1 MTTNQ
6 RGCLTLLGMVLF
18 GIFICAG
25 IPFILLPSSSIGVT
39 LPVITVPGE
48 PLHLFLPIIG
58 EIETVNTVLGMLLAD
73 FFVLLF
79 ALLAWRA
86 SKGWTK
92 EVPGRGQGAME
103 ALVEGLWG
111 ITKQMAPNTPPV
123 RNILF
128 PLMATIFFF
137 LLAANWGKLIPGVES
152 VGLIHCAHEG
162 FSGFPR
168 DEIALQNTS
177 GGYQLRVET
186 PLNAGYAASHL
197 AYEQCASFKDPVH
210 YADFIVHELDPFRDA
225 RLTHVVEEGDTL
237 ASIAEAWNVEVEEI
251 VAGGLPSGDK
261 YEQYESYAEVEFS
274 AAALLALNPN
284 LQGMAEGAE
293 DDHGGG
299 HGEVVVTEET
309 PLVAGQEV
317 VLREEL
323 VGEDATTIENQ
334 IYVVTPFFRGAATDL
349 NLTIGLSI
357 ISFIAIQAFGIGTLG
372 LNYFQKFI
380 NVHALGTISKNPLG
394 AIDFIAGLFEI
405 VSEIGKLVSLSFRLF
420 GAIFAGGLLYAVFLF
435 LFGAVIPL
443 VILGLELIVGGAQA
457 AVFSVLTLIF
467 CAQAMVSHVHDDEH
481 GEAHH

>member
-25 IPFILLPSSSIGVT
+25 IPFILLPSSNIGVT

-58 EIETVNTVLGMLLAD
+58 EIETVNTVMGMLLAD

-79 ALLAWRA
+79 AFLAWRA

-92 EVPGRGQGAME
+92 QVPGRGQGAME
-103 ALVEGLWG
+103 ALVDGLWG
-111 ITKQMAPNTPPV
+111 LTKSMAPNTPPV
-123 RNILF
+123 RNLLF

-137 LLAANWGKLIPGVES
+137 LLAANWGKLLPGVES
-152 VGLIHCAHEG
+152 VGLIHCAYEG
-162 FSGFPR
+162 FNGFPR
-168 DEIALQNTS
+168 DEIAFQNTS
-177 GGYQLRVET
+177 GGYQLRVES
-186 PLNAGYAASHL
+186 PLNAGYAASHTS
-197 AYEQCASFKDPVH
+197 YEQCASFKDPSH
-210 YADFIVHELDPFRDA
+210 HADYIVHELDPWEDA
-225 RLTHVVEEGDTL
+225 RLTHVVAEGETL
-237 ASIAEAWNVEVEEI
+237 ETIAEEWNAQAAEAAE
-251 VAGGLPSGDK
+251 GGLPEGDK
-261 YEQYESYAEVEFS
+261 YHQYDGYAEVNFTP
-274 AAALLALNPN
+274 AGIFALNPN
-284 LQGMAEGAE
+284 VAGEAEGG
-293 DDHGGG
+293 DDHGGD
-299 HGEVVVTEET
+299 HADVIVHEDT
-309 PLVAGQEV
+309 PLVEGQEIV
-317 VLREEL
+317 IREQL
-323 VGEDATTIENQ
+323 IGEDATTQANQ

-357 ISFIAIQAFGIGTLG
+357 ISFIAIQAFGISTLG
-372 LNYFQKFI
+372 LNYFQKFV
-380 NVHALGTISKNPLG
+380 NVHALGTLSKNPLG

-467 CAQAMVSHVHDDEH
+467 CAQAMVSHVHDDDH
-481 GEAHH
+481 GDGHH

>member
-18 GIFICAG
+18 GVFICAG
-25 IPFILLPSSSIGVT
+25 IPFILLPSQSIGVT

-48 PLHLFLPIIG
+48 PLHLFLPVIG

-79 ALLAWRA
+79 AVLAWRA
-86 SKGWTK
+86 SKGWSK

-103 ALVEGLWG
+103 SLVDGLWG
-111 ITKQMAPNTPPV
+111 LTKSMAPNTPPV
-123 RNILF
+123 RNFLF

-137 LLAANWGKLIPGVES
+137 LLAANWGKLLPGVES

-162 FSGFPR
+162 FNGFPR

-177 GGYQLRVET
+177 GGYQLRVDS
-186 PLNAGYAASHL
+186 PLNAGYATSYQ
-197 AYEQCASFKDPVH
+197 AYSQCNSFKDSVN
-210 YADFIVHELDPFRDA
+210 YGNYTIHELDPFMDA
-225 RLTHVVEEGDTL
+225 QVTHVTEEGDTL
-237 ASIAEAWNVEVEEI
+237 ASVVEHMNAQVEET
-251 VAGGLPSGDK
+251 VAAGLPEGDK
-261 YEQYESYAEVEFS
+261 YAQYESFTEVVFTVDDV
-274 AAALLALNPN
+274 LALNSG
-284 LQGMAEGAE
+284 LQGVAE
-293 DDHGGG
+293 DDGHGGS
-299 HGEVVVTEET
+299 HGEVVVEAET
-309 PLVAGQEV
+309 PLVAGQEI
-317 VLREEL
+317 VLRDAL
-323 VGEDATTIENQ
+323 IGEAATTEANQ

-467 CAQAMVSHVHDDEH
+467 CAQAMVSHVHDDDHDGEH
-481 GEAHH
+481 H